1 MLTYKEAYDKIID
14 AYFKDEINPMSA
26 NFCFCGTLA
35 PDSSWIQKHLHK
47 VNKHPYSYEE
57 YRLMEVALLNN
68 IKHDDQAILLFN
80 GIIYVYDQLSSTYE
94 DDLFKGMCAALDVLK
109 DIHRQRGENVDDE
122 VAFTKRQL
130 VYSL

>member
-1 MLTYKEAYDKIID
+1 MLTYKEAYNKIID
-14 AYFKDEINPMSA
+14 AYFNDEINPMSV

-35 PDSSWIQKHLHK
+35 PNDSWIQKYLHK

-57 YRLMEVALLNN
+57 YRLMESALLNN
-68 IKHDDQAILLFN
+68 IKHDDQSILLFN
-80 GIIYVYDQLSSTYE
+80 NIKDVYDKLSSTYE
-94 DDLFKGMCAALDVLK
+94 ENLFKGMCAALDVLK
-109 DIHRQRGENVDDE
+109 DIHRERGENVDDE